1 VRVALVVE
9 IETQLGE
16 RYSSRP
22 KINLSALIP
31 DFGKPGH
38 VPPRK
43 ACAFVDI
50 RNINEQNCDV
60 SK

>member
-16 RYSSRP
+16 RYSSIP
-22 KINLSALIP
+22 KINSSALIP

-50 RNINEQNCDV
+50 RNINE
-60 SK
+60 